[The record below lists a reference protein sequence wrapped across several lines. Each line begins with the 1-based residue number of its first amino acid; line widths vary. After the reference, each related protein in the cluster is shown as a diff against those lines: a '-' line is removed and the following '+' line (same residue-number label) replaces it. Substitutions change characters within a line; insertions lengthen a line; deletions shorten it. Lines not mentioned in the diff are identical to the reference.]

1 MNENTH
7 VVYNMV
13 WLNMFGAEV
22 EVMPN
27 TMIRIMPY
35 DDDSDEEE
43 DYDMDEQWTTK
54 HEIEVVVESI
64 HFWVTR
70 AMLVQK
76 DDPSL
81 ANNFFA
87 MHLRHQET
95 NSIHIP
101 CASDVPNVIAKAM
114 YYPFIFD
121 FLRRRLVD
129 SSAPLHIHSLDD
141 EHMKQLNILED
152 YLLADFVHAHYL
164 PVGPLYPNTRCI
176 VTPPPQIVHD
186 LSGKFIGRRQEYY
199 PLAMCVDPALVRL
212 VLSFYEFDSETYQY
226 RKRQEPPTQAIW
238 QQAAFIMKKY
248 EMDFNDI
255 LHCKIHPDF
264 VSGQSITFTRK
275 YENNAW
281 HIQVHP
287 AAISNFVV

>member
-1 MNENTH
+1 
-7 VVYNMV
+7 
-13 WLNMFGAEV
+13 
-22 EVMPN
+22 
-27 TMIRIMPY
+27 
-35 DDDSDEEE
+35 
-43 DYDMDEQWTTK
+43 MDEMLTTN

-64 HFWVTR
+64 CFVVTR

-76 DDPSL
+76 DDASL

-87 MHLRHQET
+87 IHLRHQET
-95 NSIHIP
+95 NRIHIR
-101 CASDVPNVIAKAM
+101 CASDVPNVTAKAM

-129 SSAPLHIHSLDD
+129 SSAPLHIHSLNGD
-141 EHMKQLNILED
+141 HMVQLNILED

-176 VTPPPQIVHD
+176 VTPPPQIVD
-186 LSGKFIGRRQEYY
+186 NLSQTFMGRRQEYY
-199 PLAMCVDPALVRL
+199 PFAMCFDPALVRL

-226 RKRQEPPTQAIW
+226 QKKQEPPTREIQ

-264 VSGQSITFTRK
+264 VSGQSITFTRQ
-275 YENNAW
+275 YENDAW
-281 HIQVHP
+281 HIQVSEQ
-287 AAISNFVV
+287 ADFSFVV